1 MKKFSF
7 GLEKILTIKQKELD
21 MISQDYARV
30 LNQKQVKEQRLAY
43 LNEQLN
49 QLHHQ
54 RQAML
59 MRTTSSQH
67 LQQMRFKEEQAQHCI
82 NEVTQAIETLNLQCD
97 QLLKQRQAKK
107 MEVSGLEKLK
117 EKQLAEFNQLSA
129 KQEEAFIE
137 SLWNQKNSFKQ

>member
-43 LNEQLN
+43 LNDQLN
-49 QLHHQ
+49 QLYHQ
-54 RQAML
+54 RQTML
-59 MRTTSSQH
+59 RRSTSSQQLH
-67 LQQMRFKEEQAQHCI
+67 QMRFKEDQAQYCI
-82 NEVTQAIETLNLQCD
+82 KEVTKAIETLHLQCE

-107 MEVSGLEKLK
+107 IEVSGLEKLK

-137 SLWNQKNSFKQ
+137 SLWNQKNNFKQ